1 MYVLEFLDKNA
12 YAVMGRN
19 VTWQFNVFLRTN
31 KLHCLAREAYVPDTG
46 LRSMMIDYKYLNT
59 TCIIL
64 TLHKVLALLSS
75 VRIFTDFYR
84 VSLSSYHPM
93 LAYVTSRHLN
103 V

>member
-1 MYVLEFLDKNA
+1 
-12 YAVMGRN
+12 
-19 VTWQFNVFLRTN
+19 
-31 KLHCLAREAYVPDTG
+31 
-46 LRSMMIDYKYLNT
+46 MMIDYKYLNT

-93 LAYVTSRHLN
+93 LAYVTSCHLN